1 MNMTGNIGGALS
13 PLSIGYMLSWTNN
26 NWNFIFYV
34 SAAVVALGIVCWAF
48 LDPVTPFDAGASVGE
63 SGPA

>member
-1 MNMTGNIGGALS
+1 
-13 PLSIGYMLSWTNN
+13 MLSWTNN